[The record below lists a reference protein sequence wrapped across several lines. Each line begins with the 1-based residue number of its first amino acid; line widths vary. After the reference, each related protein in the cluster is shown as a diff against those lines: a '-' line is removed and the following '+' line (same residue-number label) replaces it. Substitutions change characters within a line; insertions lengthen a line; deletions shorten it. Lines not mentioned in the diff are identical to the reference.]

1 MKYLMIDDIYIVYD
15 DKTQKSAYELKKI
28 VENNPLLFRETFKE
42 QDVFSFI
49 QGIPNSIYIDNL
61 DTFIEKITEM
71 KDQMYMENLV
81 KAFFEA

>member
-42 QDVFSFI
+42 QNVFSFI

-61 DTFIEKITEM
+61 DTFIEKIIDDNFYVES
-71 KDQMYMENLV
+71 
-81 KAFFEA
+81 